1 MALDNVLSVAVLPAG
16 ASAVMAHGISD
27 IYGAL
32 KPNFIRPDR
41 ATAIGV
47 SACDATSVTF
57 TNYGNQ
63 TESAFFHVS
72 RDHSIQQAG
81 NVELFWQGSA
91 GLTSFQLALP
101 QWEDLQ
107 IPDTSVRPGG
117 TAPGL
122 VTFRGNMRLYSFA
135 AGELVEMTTQLR
147 HAWKQGTAIKPHI
160 HCSFPDANAGNY
172 VWQLEYTMATPG
184 GTYPVTQVIET
195 PVTAA
200 PGVAFG
206 HQIIDFPAL
215 DMTGMGIS
223 TIIHAVLIR
232 KTGVAGA
239 YASEIFLNQ
248 FDYHIQHDTLGSR
261 QEYIK

>member
-16 ASAVMAHGISD
+16 ASAIMAHGISD
-27 IYGAL
+27 IYGSL

-81 NVELFWQGSA
+81 KA
-91 GLTSFQLALP
+91 
-101 QWEDLQ
+101 
-107 IPDTSVRPGG
+107 
-117 TAPGL
+117 
-122 VTFRGNMRLYSFA
+122 
-135 AGELVEMTTQLR
+135 
-147 HAWKQGTAIKPHI
+147 
-160 HCSFPDANAGNY
+160 
-172 VWQLEYTMATPG
+172 
-184 GTYPVTQVIET
+184 
-195 PVTAA
+195 
-200 PGVAFG
+200 
-206 HQIIDFPAL
+206 
-215 DMTGMGIS
+215 
-223 TIIHAVLIR
+223 
-232 KTGVAGA
+232 GVAGA